1 MTEKFVFERKYE
13 DSTWLSKQY
22 SELNRSTKDIA
33 KELHISYKLV
43 EIYLKKFNIPVRQ
56 EFI

>member
-13 DSTWLSKQY
+13 DSTWLSEQY
-22 SELNRSTKDIA
+22 SELKRSTKDIA

>member
-1 MTEKFVFERKYE
+1 VNEKFVFERKYE
-13 DSTWLSKQY
+13 DSAWLNEQY
-22 SELNRSTKDIA
+22 LGLGRSAKEIG

-43 EIYLKKFNIPVRQ
+43 EIYLKKFNIPIRQ

>member
-1 MTEKFVFERKYE
+1 MEKFVFERKYE
-13 DSTWLSKQY
+13 DSVWLEQQY
-22 SELNRSTKDIA
+22 AELQRSSKDIA

-43 EIYLKKFNIPVRQ
+43 EIYLAKFNIPLRQ

>member
-1 MTEKFVFERKYE
+1 MEKFVFERKYE
-13 DSTWLSKQY
+13 DGAWLEQQY
-22 SELNRSTKDIA
+22 AVLQRSSKDIA

-43 EIYLKKFNIPVRQ
+43 EIYLAKFNIPLRQ